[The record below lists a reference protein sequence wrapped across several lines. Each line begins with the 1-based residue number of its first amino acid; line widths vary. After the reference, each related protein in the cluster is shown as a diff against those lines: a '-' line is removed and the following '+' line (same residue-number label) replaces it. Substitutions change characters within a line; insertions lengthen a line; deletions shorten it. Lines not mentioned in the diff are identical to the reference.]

1 MLRVPRA
8 MPRALGNETYIQQ
21 TTAHYS
27 YTVGRTSPIQWTS
40 IFADD
45 PRSDSII
52 VKLYMTIIIRMST
65 TKEMHI
71 FRGVTT
77 RTCRKEKCTG
87 IGRPFLASH
96 RRQDSVLYNDR
107 PQGLCVVRSLLFA
120 LTGPLLNYSTA
131 TSHDLC
137 WLHTYLRGSFHYD
150 LQFYYILA
158 CLHSRMP
165 PLLFSSPP
173 LNCYAQ
179 RVLPLT
185 RSQFLLSFKF
195 VLIE

>member
-1 MLRVPRA
+1 MDFHFRWRPEKRFDHSKTLHDNHHQNV
-8 MPRALGNETYIQQ
+8 
-21 TTAHYS
+21 
-27 YTVGRTSPIQWTS
+27 
-40 IFADD
+40 DD
-45 PRSDSII
+45 QRDAYLS
-52 VKLYMTIIIRMST
+52 RC
-65 TKEMHI
+65 H
-71 FRGVTT
+71 T
-77 RTCRKEKCTG
+77 RTCRREKCTG